1 MILKRL
7 KAEIE
12 KNFLNGD
19 EPIIANLWLE
29 YYRTL
34 SANIPL
40 DRLQQICD
48 AERDGRLH
56 IAPCK
61 VGGEIWYIVPLD
73 GKLIIDTETVGD
85 VN

>member
-1 MILKRL
+1 MRDIKDI
-7 KAEIE
+7 KADIE
-12 KNFLNGD
+12 KLEFLNGD

-40 DRLQQICD
+40 DRLEQICN

-56 IAPCK
+56 ISNTSRN
-61 VGGEIWYIVPLD
+61 
-73 GKLIIDTETVGD
+73 IDIQTKIERVESE
-85 VN
+85 

>member
-1 MILKRL
+1 MRDIAEI

-12 KNFLNGD
+12 KLEFLNGD

-40 DRLQQICD
+40 DRLQSICE

-56 IAPCK
+56 ISNASK
-61 VGGEIWYIVPLD
+61 NIDVQTKIERVGE
-73 GKLIIDTETVGD
+73 
-85 VN
+85 